1 MPNSKAFVDGWGYFV
16 RVRKV
21 GLFGSLG
28 EGEERAKGEERGEGR
43 GEGFLG
49 NRWVR
54 VFLRSRVKLVE
65 VLSVV

>member
-1 MPNSKAFVDGWGYFV
+1 M
-16 RVRKV
+16 
-21 GLFGSLG
+21 GLFGSL
-28 EGEERAKGEERGEGR
+28 EERAKGEERGEGR